1 VKGEWELLHRPLR
14 ASAASAES
22 IHAPRPSTADNMM
35 LSARDF
41 GALGD
46 FVTDDT
52 AALQRAIDTA
62 QRESKALYVPGGS
75 YMLSSPLHV
84 RCVNEM
90 CSDSFHLP
98 HNRTFL
104 HMYGAGAGQTHFF
117 PAKNRSHL
125 LCLLDMSAEDPENAS
140 RTSTGFN
147 SGHVISDLHLAGG
160 VSDGWMQVQGWP
172 NDRHADYG
180 IYGRNLIASNFLRVS
195 ARARPF
201 RV

>member
-1 VKGEWELLHRPLR
+1 MPPLGCPSGSPLGDHHTRSRSGAGVSVPRDPLPVRYVVLGGGRGESRQTHSS
-14 ASAASAES
+14 SAPVWPATVAVAGSAVS
-22 IHAPRPSTADNMM
+22 SA
-35 LSARDF
+35 SARD
-41 GALGD
+41 
-46 FVTDDT
+46 V
-52 AALQRAIDTA
+52 
-62 QRESKALYVPGGS
+62 
-75 YMLSSPLHV
+75 
-84 RCVNEM
+84 
-90 CSDSFHLP
+90 
-98 HNRTFL
+98 
-104 HMYGAGAGQTHFF
+104 
-117 PAKNRSHL
+117 
-125 LCLLDMSAEDPENAS
+125 AS